1 MRTIITT
8 LALLLALEAGA
19 ATSLP
24 GGTWRIDPQR
34 STVTFTVTK
43 LQTKVVNCRFSDFR
57 GEVRFDPKE
66 PQRSFI
72 RWAVRVD
79 SVQTGE
85 PDRDSAIASDQFLD
99 ARRFPELTFVSR
111 RVSPLPD
118 GRLRVEGT
126 IAVHGQQ
133 RPLVIVAT
141 PVSTTAAQPVFET
154 RFVLNRADFGVE
166 GTLISKHA
174 ISREVNVHLWAVG
187 VRQ

>member
-1 MRTIITT
+1 MRRTIIS
-8 LALLLALEAGA
+8 LVAVLVALDAGA
-19 ATSLP
+19 KSLP
-24 GGTWRIDPQR
+24 GGAWRIDPSR

-43 LQTKVVNCRFSDFR
+43 LQTRVVKCRFNDFR
-57 GEVRFDPKE
+57 GEVRFDPKD

-72 RWAVRVD
+72 RWSVRVD

-85 PDRDSAIASDQFLD
+85 PDRDSAVASDQFLD
-99 ARRFPELTFVSR
+99 ARRFPELTFVSN

-118 GRLRVEGT
+118 GRLRIEGT

-133 RPLVIVAT
+133 RPLVIVAS
-141 PVSTTAAQPVFET
+141 PVSTAPAQPVFET
-154 RFVLNRADFGVE
+154 RFVLDRADFGVE

-187 VRQ
+187 VPQ